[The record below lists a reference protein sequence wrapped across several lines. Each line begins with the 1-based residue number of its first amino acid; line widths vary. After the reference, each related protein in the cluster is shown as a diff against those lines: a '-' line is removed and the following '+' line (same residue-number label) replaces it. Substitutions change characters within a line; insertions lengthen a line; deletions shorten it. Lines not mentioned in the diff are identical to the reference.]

1 MPSKS
6 HSPSSYIDSY
16 YARTIAPNAAC
27 PQLHRDVETDVCVI
41 GGGLAGLSTALGLAE
56 RGVKV
61 VLIEARRV
69 GWGASGR
76 NGGFVSAGFSLSPRQ
91 IVKDLGQA
99 QAREIYD
106 LSRNAVALIR
116 RRIEAFDLPGVPV
129 VDGRMKVLRYHDPEQ
144 LARDRDFMSA
154 VFALESE
161 LWPRERLREVL
172 LTERYHGALY
182 NDAGFHFHPL
192 NYALGIAQAARASG
206 AAIYEDTPAVW
217 LDLDSP
223 QKLIETPSGTIRA
236 KDVVIACGGYIR
248 GLVPALSGATLPV
261 ATYVVTTEPLG
272 ERLKEAIRIPYAIS
286 DTRLAG
292 NYFRALN
299 DGRILWGGDIT
310 ARKREPK
317 HLAKKMIDDLVSVFP
332 QLDGVRAE
340 DSWMGLMGYPV
351 HKMPQVGQH
360 APGVWHCM
368 GYGGHGMSAT
378 TMGGELIA
386 SAIAE
391 NDDRYRLFSRY
402 GLQWAGGPIAGAVG
416 AQITYWYYQLI
427 DRWQEARLKG

>member
-1 MPSKS
+1 MPSRS
-6 HSPSSYIDSY
+6 ESPSSYIDSY
-16 YARTIAPNAAC
+16 YARTIAPNAAR
-27 PQLHRDVETDVCVI
+27 PRLQQDLETDVCVV

-61 VLIEARRV
+61 VLIEARRIA
-69 GWGASGR
+69 WGASGR

-116 RRIEAFDLPGVPV
+116 QRIEAFDLPGVPL
-129 VDGRMKVLRYHDPEQ
+129 VDGRMKVLRYHDPDQ
-144 LARDRDFMSA
+144 LTRDRDFMSE
-154 VFALESE
+154 VFDIDSE
-161 LWPRERLREVL
+161 LWPRERLREAL
-172 LTERYHGALY
+172 RTERYHAALY
-182 NDAGFHFHPL
+182 NDSGFHFHPL
-192 NYALGIAQAARASG
+192 NYALGVAQAAQARG
-206 AAIYEDTPAVW
+206 AEIYEDTAAVW
-217 LDLDSP
+217 LDLDRDR
-223 QKLIETPSGTIRA
+223 KLIETPGGNIRA
-236 KDVVIACGGYIR
+236 KDVVIACGGYIA

-261 ATYVVTTEPLG
+261 ATYVMTTEPLG
-272 ERLKEAIRIPYAIS
+272 ERLQDAIRVPYAIS

-292 NYFRALN
+292 NYFRALK

-310 ARKREPK
+310 ARRREPRQ
-317 HLAKKMIDDLVSVFP
+317 LATKMIEDLVSVFP
-332 QLDGVRAE
+332 QLEGVRAE
-340 DSWMGLMGYPV
+340 DAWMGLMGYPI
-351 HKMPQVGQH
+351 HKMPQLGQH
-360 APGVWHCM
+360 MAGVWHCM

-402 GLQWAGGPIAGAVG
+402 GLQWTGGPIAGAVG
-416 AQITYWYYQLI
+416 AQLTYWYYQMI
-427 DRWQEARLKG
+427 DRWQETRLKG

>member
-1 MPSKS
+1 M
-6 HSPSSYIDSY
+6 
-16 YARTIAPNAAC
+16 PNAVR
-27 PQLHRDVETDVCVI
+27 PPLRGDVEADVCVV

-56 RGVKV
+56 RGIKV
-61 VLIEARRV
+61 VLIEAQRV

-91 IVKDLGQA
+91 IVEDLGQA

-144 LARDRDFMSA
+144 LARDRDFMSE
-154 VFALESE
+154 VFAIDSE
-161 LWPRERLREVL
+161 LWQRDRLREVL
-172 LTERYHGALY
+172 LTERYHAALY
-182 NDAGFHFHPL
+182 NNSGFHFHPL
-192 NYALGIAQAARASG
+192 NYALGIAQAVQARG
-206 AAIYEDTPAVW
+206 AEIYEDTPAVW
-217 LDLDSP
+217 LDLDSS
-223 QKLIETPSGTIRA
+223 QKLIETPSGTVRA
-236 KDVVIACGGYIR
+236 KDVVIACGGYIG
-248 GLVPALSGATLPV
+248 GLLPALSGATLPV

-272 ERLKEAIRIPYAIS
+272 ERLKEAIRVPYAIS

-292 NYFRALN
+292 NYFRALS

-310 ARKREPK
+310 ARTREPR
-317 HLAKKMIDDLVSVFP
+317 HLATKMIDDLVSVFP
-332 QLDGVRAE
+332 QLEGIRAE
-340 DSWMGLMGYPV
+340 DAWMGLMGYPV
-351 HKMPQVGQH
+351 HKMPQLGQH
-360 APGVWHCM
+360 TPGVWHCM

-391 NDDRYRLFSRY
+391 NDDRYRLFSHY
-402 GLQWAGGPIAGAVG
+402 GLQWTGGPIAGAIG
-416 AQITYWYYQLI
+416 AQMTYWYYQLR